1 MRTLVDA
8 SVWIPY
14 FTGRR
19 SPRADWLDATLGRA
33 ALLVADLTLLEV
45 LRGLPD
51 DAERAKAREA
61 LFKFPVISTGGPD
74 LALKAAAHLRALT
87 AAGAPQPPLPQ
98 ALIATACL
106 ANDYHLLHEDPAYE
120 PFEKHLGLK
129 APGLVVEVW

>member
-1 MRTLVDA
+1 MKTLVDA

-33 ALLVADLTLLEV
+33 ALLVADLTLLQV

-51 DAERAKAREA
+51 DAEREKARVA
-61 LFKFPVISTGGPD
+61 LFKFPVISTGGHD
-74 LALKAAAHLRALT
+74 LALKAAANLRALT

-98 ALIATACL
+98 TLIATACL
-106 ANDYHLLHEDPAYE
+106 AHGYHLLHEDPAYE
-120 PFEKHLGLK
+120 PFEQHLGLK
-129 APGLVVEVW
+129 APGTVVEVW

>member
-1 MRTLVDA
+1 MQTLVDA

-45 LRGLPD
+45 LRGLAD
-51 DAERAKAREA
+51 DTEREQARAA
-61 LFKFPVISTGGPD
+61 LFKFPVLSTAGPD

-106 ANDYHLLHEDPAYE
+106 AHGIHLLHEDPAYA
-120 PFEKHLGLK
+120 PFEKHLGLE
-129 APGLVVEVW
+129 APGTVVEMW

>member
-19 SPRADWLDATLGRA
+19 SPRTDWLDATLGRA

-51 DAERAKAREA
+51 DADREQARAA
-61 LFKFPVISTGGPD
+61 LLKFPVIPTGGHD
-74 LALKAAAHLRALT
+74 AALKAAAHLRALT

-106 ANDYHLLHEDPAYE
+106 AHDLHLLHDDPAYE

-129 APGLVVEVW
+129 TPGTVVEMW